1 MSNSSPKKGRN
12 LQALAYRAI
21 PRQTYHA
28 TRNSDTVY
36 KTVLENV
43 RADVTA
49 HHRSVK
55 EWAKSVR
62 VPIYIQNFLTLLN
75 YYSKPEFFN
84 ALITVI
90 KHNRKRYDITDA
102 IDYRSRLYVAVHQYP
117 VGVMTTTS
125 STFTGKASLY
135 VWNRI
140 SSQLSGADS
149 IELPGVRE
157 IKKIYAS
164 PDGQL
169 NIIVINNSGITELR
183 QFGYNDSG
191 GVVFRVIR
199 TLGVG
204 GFPQLPDGLATA
216 SHPHEADQ
224 VPCQSCRCSSSGN
237 RPPHPILAAVTSPR
251 LIFVPA
257 SSVIFAY
264 QTPLFSQFPRS
275 TRTTIR

>member
-102 IDYRSRLYVAVHQYP
+102 IDYWSEITVYLDDKVLFNNDATEEEQEDAYIALKWPMILRKTFYCLCYKRLKSNFRMTQKDVFADDTDVYMNTGLFRKIVA
-117 VGVMTTTS
+117 
-125 STFTGKASLY
+125 
-135 VWNRI
+135 
-140 SSQLSGADS
+140 
-149 IELPGVRE
+149 
-157 IKKIYAS
+157 
-164 PDGQL
+164 
-169 NIIVINNSGITELR
+169 
-183 QFGYNDSG
+183 
-191 GVVFRVIR
+191 
-199 TLGVG
+199 
-204 GFPQLPDGLATA
+204 LPDSEILPLIIY
-216 SHPHEADQ
+216 SMIDIHSRP
-224 VPCQSCRCSSSGN
+224 N
-237 RPPHPILAAVTSPR
+237 RFKRARIV
-251 LIFVPA
+251 
-257 SSVIFAY
+257 
-264 QTPLFSQFPRS
+264 
-275 TRTTIR
+275 